1 MALSPSGVLI
11 SAQSGLLR
19 YLFFPTAGLALLKA
33 LFFSLKSLNGTIRHL
48 NEAPGAADASR
59 ATLKKSCCTMTF

>member
-33 LFFSLKSLNGTIRHL
+33 LFFL
-48 NEAPGAADASR
+48 
-59 ATLKKSCCTMTF
+59 